1 MCFFSGRESH
11 RSMEGARGSERSR
24 DPAAAVGGCHQPD
37 RRGECSKLARETA
50 VEETVDVW

>member
-1 MCFFSGRESH
+1 
-11 RSMEGARGSERSR
+11 MEGARGSERSR